1 LLHAQRNIKLITKNE
16 IKRQLLEAE
25 FPMESL
31 PKLRKDRNRNSSA
44 MEKDRSWL
52 TDTNTELNESLRDNN
67 KEIKALKNL
76 LMSVK
81 DSKKANKDKTMNF
94 LGL

>member
-1 LLHAQRNIKLITKNE
+1 
-16 IKRQLLEAE
+16 
-25 FPMESL
+25 MESL

-44 MEKDRSWL
+44 MEKDRSWM

-76 LMSVK
+76 LMTVK
-81 DSKKANKDKTMNF
+81 DNKKANKDKTMNF

>member
-1 LLHAQRNIKLITKNE
+1 M
-16 IKRQLLEAE
+16 EAE

-44 MEKDRSWL
+44 MEKDRSWM

-76 LMSVK
+76 LMTVK
-81 DSKKANKDKTMNF
+81 DNKKANKDKTMNF